1 MIGGSRGSL
10 HSEQLKKYL
19 QAGYAVISIDYRLA
33 PETKLQG
40 ILEDLQD
47 AYRWLREKG
56 PGGFRIDPERIAVIG
71 HSAGGYLALMA
82 GFILKPRPKA
92 LVSFYG
98 YGDIASEWYSRPD
111 PYYSQKPAVS
121 KEEAYQAVGGPV
133 IAEDK
138 GGQRY
143 RFYLYC
149 RQQGLWPKEVTGL
162 DPDREPR
169 RFDPF
174 CPLRNI
180 SKDYPPTLLLHG
192 DRDTDV
198 PYQQSVLMA
207 RELERQGVKSALI
220 TLTSRGHGFDGGREA
235 MKDPVIAETFDRVL
249 DFLKK
254 QGL

>member
-1 MIGGSRGSL
+1 M
-10 HSEQLKKYL
+10 
-19 QAGYAVISIDYRLA
+19 
-33 PETKLQG
+33 
-40 ILEDLQD
+40 
-47 AYRWLREKG
+47 
-56 PGGFRIDPERIAVIG
+56 
-71 HSAGGYLALMA
+71 
-82 GFILKPRPKA
+82 
-92 LVSFYG
+92 
-98 YGDIASEWYSRPD
+98 
-111 PYYSQKPAVS
+111 S
-121 KEEAYQAVGGPV
+121 KEEAYKTVGGPA

-138 GGQRY
+138 GSQRY

-162 DPDREPR
+162 DPDKEPG

-180 SKDYPPTLLLHG
+180 SKDYPPALLLHG
-192 DRDTDV
+192 DQDTDV

-207 RELERQGVKSALI
+207 RELERHGVKSALI
-220 TLTSRGHGFDGGREA
+220 TMTNRGHGFDGGREA